1 MNKKISGVMAGLV
14 ALIVASGATS
24 VFSAASAAGAAPTAD
39 APAIH
44 ASRAPSR
51 THEARTMARDAH
63 ILHYTHLYADAHGV
77 SHFKT
82 ETLHLHP
89 GAAAAA
95 SQGAS
100 AAAASPGTSPSS
112 GSAAASVSQGLSAP
126 EALISYPLSEKGGA
140 TLLLLKRGAV
150 EDWHRAPRRMWLVV
164 VQGEAEVTAS
174 DGEVRHFGL
183 GSVLLMDDLSG
194 KGHITRAVGNVDHI
208 ALTIPAPA
216 E

>member
-1 MNKKISGVMAGLV
+1 MDKKKSGVMAGLAALLVGSV
-14 ALIVASGATS
+14 AAGA
-24 VFSAASAAGAAPTAD
+24 FSAAATHDSPT
-39 APAIH
+39 
-44 ASRAPSR
+44 PSR
-51 THEARTMARDAH
+51 TREARTMARAAH
-63 ILHYTHLYADAHGV
+63 TLHYTLLYADAHGV

-89 GAAAAA
+89 SAGAAATA
-95 SQGAS
+95 
-100 AAAASPGTSPSS
+100 SS
-112 GSAAASVSQGLSAP
+112 GAGAASVKPSLSAP
-126 EALISYPLSEKGGA
+126 EALISYPLSQGGGA

-150 EDWHRAPRRMWLVV
+150 EDWHLAPRRMWLIV

-216 E
+216 Q